1 MTNYRLTPL
10 RDTAKNKA
18 RIIENT
24 RGRMESQAL
33 KTSKRKRPLVPVLV
47 TACMLI
53 LTLFLAGPYVY
64 QAFFMQQKFTVE
76 KVVFPQ
82 SAHDALYHAVYIDAT
97 NEFVYKK
104 EDGFYSFDVATK
116 QETLLVAGSKMSYG
130 YAASEKWIVWGAAVN
145 NEEKLHVFNRLTN
158 EVKIIETDYFFDV
171 HLQGDEIIYLALK
184 PIDGSRSEVSYQKY
198 NILTEQSTIIQE
210 IDVTSTGTMSFVD
223 GNYMT
228 ISNQI
233 DMDDEEKTIISVH
246 DLQQLTNVGTY
257 NIPYDTVQ
265 DISLHDNKIYA
276 RVWHSNVEQPGE
288 IGVLDLETNRF
299 TTLKTSVKIDDF
311 ATDGEHFAVAVQ
323 KGDSNSVQL
332 FEEREGQLKRISSL
346 PTINERLVLPRF
358 TEDGTLVV
366 TSEGPDRPIYLI
378 RFKE

>member
-10 RDTAKNKA
+10 RDTTKNKI
-18 RIIENT
+18 RIIEKT
-24 RGRMESQAL
+24 RESMESHAL
-33 KTSKRKRPLVPVLV
+33 KTSKKKRPFVPVLV
-47 TACMLI
+47 ATCMLI
-53 LTLFLAGPYVY
+53 LSLVLAGPYVY
-64 QAFFMQQKFTVE
+64 QAFFKQQKFTVE

-82 SAHDALYHAVYIDAT
+82 SAYDALYHAVYIDAT

-104 EDGFYSFDVATK
+104 QDGFYSFDVAKK
-116 QETLLVAGSKMSYG
+116 QETLLVASSKMSYG
-130 YAASEKWIVWGAAVN
+130 YVASEKWIVWGAAVN

-184 PIDGSRSEVSYQKY
+184 PIDGARSEVSYQKY

-265 DISLHDNKIYA
+265 DISLHDNKIYV

-299 TTLKTSVKIDDF
+299 TTLKTSVKIDDY
-311 ATDGEHFAVAVQ
+311 ATDGQHFAVAVQ
-323 KGDSNSVQL
+323 KGIAIPCSY
-332 FEEREGQLKRISSL
+332 LKRKMGS
-346 PTINERLVLPRF
+346 
-358 TEDGTLVV
+358 
-366 TSEGPDRPIYLI
+366 
-378 RFKE
+378 